1 MGRFKLSEI
10 ERGAAYPRAAINA
23 LKHFY
28 EVAAEIA
35 YLDGRG
41 CAILWDEGNFY
52 ITEASYRGKR
62 PCGTVFDIVMPR
74 DVRAAVVP
82 CRLCAAKERDIISKL
97 EITD

>member
-1 MGRFKLSEI
+1 MGRFQVSEI
-10 ERGAAYPRAAINA
+10 QRDAAYPRAAINA

-41 CAILWDEGNFY
+41 CAILWNKGNFY

-62 PCGTVFDIVMPR
+62 PRGTVFDIIMPR

-82 CRLCAAKERDIISKL
+82 RRLCAAKERDIISKL